1 MPTERQLEMQKE
13 KPAHNRHHAPRGV
26 PARAARVGL
35 KGTRNKI
42 RAISL
47 EFAGRRCFFRLFAI
61 GLFVLAAGL
70 AAYVQAQAPKLTVP
84 TEERYTLHAGDVLD
98 IQYRYTP
105 EFNQTVT
112 VQPDGYVSLAVGGD
126 LKVGGRTLQQLRA
139 LILATARA
147 RLEPPELTVSLKEFQ
162 KPYIVVAGEVNQ
174 PGKIELR
181 EKLTAIQA
189 VLLAGGMKETAKS
202 SQILVFRKLNGDT
215 AEVKM
220 LNLKT
225 LKRTSDL
232 ENDLVLQA
240 GDMIMVPRNRISKI
254 ERYIRY
260 ASVAA
265 FFTPLLP

>member
-1 MPTERQLEMQKE
+1 LVT
-13 KPAHNRHHAPRGV
+13 
-26 PARAARVGL
+26 AA
-35 KGTRNKI
+35 
-42 RAISL
+42 S
-47 EFAGRRCFFRLFAI
+47 FA
-61 GLFVLAAGL
+61 VN
-70 AAYVQAQAPKLTVP
+70 VQAQTPVLSIP
-84 TEERYTLHAGDVLD
+84 TEERYTLHPGDVLE

-112 VQPDGYVSLAVGGD
+112 VQPDGYISLAVGGD
-126 LKVGGRTLQQLRA
+126 LKVGGRTLQQLRN
-139 LILATARA
+139 LILSKA
-147 RLEPPELTVSLKEFQ
+147 RLRLESPELTLVLKEFQ
-162 KPYIVVAGEVNQ
+162 KPYIVVAGEVIQ
-174 PGKIELR
+174 PGKIDLR

-202 SQILVFRKLNGDT
+202 SQILIFRKLNGDT
-215 AEVKM
+215 AEVKV

-232 ENDLVLQA
+232 ENDLALQP